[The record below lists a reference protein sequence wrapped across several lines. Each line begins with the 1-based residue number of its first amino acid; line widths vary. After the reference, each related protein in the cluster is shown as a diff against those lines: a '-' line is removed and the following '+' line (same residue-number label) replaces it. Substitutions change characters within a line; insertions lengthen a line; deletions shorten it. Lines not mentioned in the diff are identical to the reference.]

1 MGSEAGWIANHL
13 HADRSPNLILL
24 LATVALAIG
33 MQSGAMVQLNI
44 PGIVT
49 TYITGTWTTMLS
61 GMVRLAT
68 RGRQQAPQQNLEF
81 EHRLLLQAVCCRYIF
96 SSCADRMA
104 LPVCTAGR
112 RDTRCAAVLM
122 VAIHGALQGRVP
134 NVGPRLPCTGNFNL

>member
-1 MGSEAGWIANHL
+1 MLEALLLVGSEAGWITNHL

-81 EHRLLLQAVCCRYIF
+81 EHRLLLQAGVLSVYFLRP
-96 SSCADRMA
+96 ADRMA
-104 LPVCTAGR
+104 LPVHVPL
-112 RDTRCAAVLM
+112 AVGVLPASISSLM
-122 VAIHGALQGRVP
+122 VAVHGALQGQERK
-134 NVGPRLPCTGNFNL
+134 T